1 MTGLVRHVGVARAL
15 TDFDSAVNMVR
26 ALGRFLRGKGHGGL
40 SVGPSSRWLADALS
54 ALPHAV
60 RRRAFTAMGWMQGL
74 PLHRAHQI
82 NAEDIARW
90 VVDQYPGRDYPV
102 VVVGAPSGAVLHL
115 AAALRAPYLPQ
126 TVLVSVRDPAT
137 HPDDPAGAMAALA
150 PTTRAVAAR
159 NPDLAVY
166 HMHDPAQDRPML
178 EAMAYLR
185 LKRRRLGETYE
196 RFLSERLAPG
206 ATIVLSECTRD
217 WRSTKVG
224 ERAYFQFG
232 CLGGV
237 SEEEYHDS
245 GERIARYLAEQ
256 GSPWRRWEPPK
267 PDGRRPEAEW
277 GFDPAIRP
285 DVQRVAAR
293 SGYDVRQLV
302 MPEPQ
307 DASGMVA
314 ELYRWW
320 YRRRGLPGDRLL
332 VETYTQWDPL
342 AVLRLGAVPFW
353 SRFNMEPSY
362 DVLRRYLD
370 GTEPYREIQLNL
382 FSHGL
387 CSPGTV
393 PLRQWRE
400 LVASRARERGEVIG
414 VDEASYPADLGA
426 PARFQPAFASLP
438 PRHPLPPPLTAAD
451 IDAFVNAHPG
461 RWPIQWRELS

>member
-1 MTGLVRHVGVARAL
+1 MTLVRHLRVARAL
-15 TDFDSAVNMVR
+15 TDFDSSVNMVR

-54 ALPHAV
+54 ALPRAV
-60 RRRAFTAMGWMQGL
+60 RRRAFTAMGWMQSI
-74 PLHRAHQI
+74 PPQRAHHI
-82 NAEDIARW
+82 DADDIAQW
-90 VVDQYPGRDYPV
+90 VVDQYPARDYPV

-126 TVLVSVRDPAT
+126 TVLISVRGLAI
-137 HPDDPAGAMAALA
+137 HPDDPTGAMAALA

-159 NPDLAVY
+159 NPDLVVY

-185 LKRRRLGETYE
+185 LKRRRLGCVYE
-196 RFLSERLAPG
+196 RFLSERLVPG
-206 ATIVLSECTRD
+206 GTIVLSECTRD

-237 SEEEYHDS
+237 SEDEYYDS
-245 GERIARYLAEQ
+245 GERIAHYLAEQ
-256 GSPWRRWEPPK
+256 GSPWRQWEPPA

-277 GFDPAIRP
+277 GFDPAIRAGVE
-285 DVQRVAAR
+285 DLAAR
-293 SGYDVRQLV
+293 CGYELRRLV

-314 ELYRWW
+314 ELYRCW

-332 VETYTQWDPL
+332 VETYVQWDPL
-342 AVLRLGAVPFW
+342 LVLRLGAVPFW

-362 DVLRRYLD
+362 QLLRRYLD
-370 GTEPYREIQLNL
+370 STESYRQIHLNL

-393 PLRQWRE
+393 SVQRWRE
-400 LVASRARERGEVIG
+400 LVASRAGERGEVIG

-426 PARFQPAFASLP
+426 TSRFERAFASLP
-438 PRHPLPPPLTAAD
+438 PRHPLPPPLRITD
-451 IDAFVNAHPG
+451 IDAFVNAHPD
-461 RWPIQWRELS
+461 RWSLQWG